1 MHSFVRSTS
10 GLSWAN
16 LPEVEPLGPG
26 LPSSTA
32 YILMGPSTALSYPHP
47 TDQATLLGRSTADGT
62 AVLATPESF
71 LLSQPTAASPHVVYP
86 LLPAATVRTPFQ
98 HTRQL
103 HLQTRVLPATALPP
117 PGVIRPRPSPS
128 NATPPSS
135 SEPLSGEHT
144 RVSLHS
150 TPLPTLSQPSA
161 QPSLQPPLASPAL
174 VPRHHPAYAQPL
186 LPPSSV
192 SVAAAGALREPL
204 SAAVGPTAPH
214 QASTAAAPTLQ
225 SATQRHLYPVASVL
239 GTSVQSPHHKPTTV
253 FASTLTSTLTTSL
266 TSHSAGPVQRA
277 QSTLLSSAPTTQL
290 QAKRQQPSLP
300 LHHHFAIST
309 PLGHKNTSL
318 DSPPPTSMHISQK
331 PPVFPITTSSCPLPS
346 PGLSSVRSS
355 AHAAPTTAATTHR
368 GYPYSPLLTSPI
380 MSGSDDS
387 VLTKSSSSGVEPP
400 TTSHPPEHSGQGK
413 VSSHSYAD
421 QPPLHSS
428 EPVLCH
434 GYGDPSPESSSI
446 SHLSS
451 LSSLTPHGII
461 QSLLAHGR
469 REEEGEVTLQS
480 STFSPLQSDLSHVE
494 LSGGT
499 ESFIAPPAPEAG
511 GHTGNTS
518 YSPTQ
523 QPDSPAPHSL
533 SVSEGDQLPEED
545 SPTKSAPPTEEKPSM
560 TLQEAFLLKKSL
572 FIQRSQD
579 RQRLAM
585 AKAKQAQSRGKG
597 AMKASAGSLTTA
609 QLSDERQSRELA
621 TSTADS
627 QPSST
632 GPCHREQGPPR
643 STSVR
648 GKRSVTFSSPVTVLQ
663 SSGLFSPPEVHN
675 SRGECVDCPLHH

>member
-1 MHSFVRSTS
+1 MHAFVHSTS
-10 GLSWAN
+10 GLSWVN

-26 LPSSTA
+26 LPSSTP
-32 YILMGPSTALSYPHP
+32 YILPGPSTALSYPHP
-47 TDQATLLGRSTADGT
+47 TDQATPLVRLTADGT
-62 AVLATPESF
+62 AVVATPKSS
-71 LLSQPTAASPHVVYP
+71 LLSQSTSASPHVAYP
-86 LLPAATVRTPFQ
+86 LLPAAAVGTSFQ
-98 HTRQL
+98 HTRQFHPL
-103 HLQTRVLPATALPP
+103 TRVLPATALPP

-128 NATPPSS
+128 NVTPPSS
-135 SEPLSGEHT
+135 SEPLSGEYTH
-144 RVSLHS
+144 VSLHS

-161 QPSLQPPLASPAL
+161 HPSHQQLPLASPAL
-174 VPRHHPAYAQPL
+174 VPQHRPAYAQPL

-192 SVAAAGALREPL
+192 SVAPAGALREPL

-225 SATQRHLYPVASVL
+225 SAAQCHLYPVASL
-239 GTSVQSPHHKPTTV
+239 LDTSVQSPHHKPTTV
-253 FASTLTSTLTTSL
+253 FASTI
-266 TSHSAGPVQRA
+266 TSHSAGPVQQA
-277 QSTLLSSAPTTQL
+277 QSTLLSSAPTTQS
-290 QAKRQQPSLP
+290 QANRQQP
-300 LHHHFAIST
+300 LHHRFAVST

-355 AHAAPTTAATTHR
+355 AHAVPTTAATSHR

-380 MSGSDDS
+380 TSGSDDS
-387 VLTKSSSSGVEPP
+387 VLTKSSSSGVELP
-400 TTSHPPEHSGQGK
+400 TTSHPPEHSGQGE
-413 VSSHSYAD
+413 VSSHSNAN
-421 QPPLHSS
+421 QPSLHPL

-434 GYGDPSPESSSI
+434 GHDDPSPESSSI
-446 SHLSS
+446 SHSSS

-461 QSLLAHGR
+461 QSLLVAHRR

-480 STFSPLQSDLSHVE
+480 STFSPLQSDLSHLE

-499 ESFIAPPAPEAG
+499 DSFIAPPAPEAE
-511 GHTGNTS
+511 GHTGNIS

-523 QPDSPAPHSL
+523 QPDSPAPHAL
-533 SVSEGDQLPEED
+533 SVSEGDRLPEED
-545 SPTKSAPPTEEKPSM
+545 SPTKSAPAEEKPSM

-572 FIQRSQD
+572 FIQRSQE

-585 AKAKQAQSRGKG
+585 AKAKQAQSRGGG
-597 AMKASAGSLTTA
+597 AMKASTGSLTTA
-609 QLSDERQSRELA
+609 QLSDEGQSGELA
-621 TSTADS
+621 TSTEHS

-632 GPCHREQGPPR
+632 GPCHREQGQPR
-643 STSVR
+643 STSVN

-675 SRGECVDCPLHH
+675 SRGECADCPLPHSH